1 MFMRMLDRSLHGLIH
16 MFSDLAIRS
25 DYNYK
30 LHLLTRTDKKLDDEI
45 PNIMKL
51 CISGYLW
58 AVNKYG
64 DKGIWKILTFFR

>member
-30 LHLLTRTDKKLDDEI
+30 LHLLTRTDKKFDDEDI
-45 PNIMKL
+45 RKN
-51 CISGYLW
+51 
-58 AVNKYG
+58 
-64 DKGIWKILTFFR
+64 